1 MRSMNLGDAETRV
14 DELFLPVSHQCFQ
27 VCFLVRVGMWL
38 SVQEGGGLFLSFC
51 GLQTEGPSKGNSGLY
66 KPDGTSGLG
75 GILGLT
81 AKQ

>member
-1 MRSMNLGDAETRV
+1 
-14 DELFLPVSHQCFQ
+14 
-27 VCFLVRVGMWL
+27 MWL